1 MSEKLSIDE
10 IGSRYPNEWVLIG
23 DPQTNEAQTVLSGTV
38 LWHSPDRDEVY
49 KKSVELRPKHVAFH
63 YTGKVPQEN
72 MEFAL

>member
-1 MSEKLSIDE
+1 MVDTLSISE
-10 IGSRYPNEWVLIG
+10 IEVRYPCEWVLLQDPETG
-23 DPQTNEAQTVLSGTV
+23 DDLKVKSGTV

-49 KKSVELRPKHVAFH
+49 NKAVELRPKRAAFL